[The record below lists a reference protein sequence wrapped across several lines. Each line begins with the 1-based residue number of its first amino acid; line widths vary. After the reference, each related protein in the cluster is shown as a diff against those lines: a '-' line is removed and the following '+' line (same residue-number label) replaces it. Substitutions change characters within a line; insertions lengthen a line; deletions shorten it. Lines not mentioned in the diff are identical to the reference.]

1 MVMPSLPK
9 SKNGNESIDAISNPL
24 FFGAFADFE
33 EDEYLEHVAEN
44 IFCNDTARR
53 FLAKDIH
60 QSGKVLSTKYRKLSY
75 ACRHALIGFIF
86 LVLTFLSLLFL

>member
-24 FFGAFADFE
+24 FFGAFANFE
-33 EDEYLEHVAEN
+33 EDEYLEHVTEN

-53 FLAKDIH
+53 FF
-60 QSGKVLSTKYRKLSY
+60 GKRYLSEW
-75 ACRHALIGFIF
+75 
-86 LVLTFLSLLFL
+86 